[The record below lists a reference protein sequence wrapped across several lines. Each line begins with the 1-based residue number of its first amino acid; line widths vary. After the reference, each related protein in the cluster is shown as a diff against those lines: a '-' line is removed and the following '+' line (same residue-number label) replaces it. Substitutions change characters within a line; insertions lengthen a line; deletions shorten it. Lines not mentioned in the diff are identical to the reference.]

1 MAVIPSTTAPE
12 GTPMPERHQLA
23 PAIGSKIPSHFG
35 HCFGCGELHPTG
47 LHLVAYA
54 GEGLDVS
61 AQFTVT
67 ENHQGAPGLA
77 HGGLLSLA
85 FDEAL
90 GKLMWLLRAPAV
102 TGRLETDFLKPV
114 PVGSTLHI
122 TAEITGQSNRKVY
135 TSAIGRLNAPDGEI
149 AVKAFELSQNLR
161 GKWLTAD
168 YSVKRRYLE
177 IVFLNFV
184 LDDVTLVPTTRK
196 PFDVLAEG
204 LLLENSRGDKI

>member
-1 MAVIPSTTAPE
+1 MARIPSTTAPE
-12 GTPMPERHQLA
+12 GALIPERHPKA
-23 PAIGSKIPSHFG
+23 PAVGSKIPSHFG

-54 GEGLDVS
+54 GQGMDV
-61 AQFTVT
+61 AAEFIVT

-122 TAEITGQSNRKVY
+122 TAQITGQEGRKVY
-135 TSAIGRLNAPDGEI
+135 TEAIGRLNS
-149 AVKAFELSQNLR
+149 AVTSM
-161 GKWLTAD
+161 
-168 YSVKRRYLE
+168 
-177 IVFLNFV
+177 
-184 LDDVTLVPTTRK
+184 P
-196 PFDVLAEG
+196 
-204 LLLENSRGDKI
+204 